1 MRVGSLYTMRRVNIG
16 SFMNQVNESILLNQE
31 LNKSP
36 FLRAIEADSIPEL
49 SAMIETETIDEL
61 DFETQI
67 KIAEHQERI
76 EQENMEQEMD
86 FIIEQQEM
94 KKRNHSFRTW
104 LFNHK
109 INSADHY
116 IKDFK
121 ATTDSSCFRYI
132 SKSGLYIDSDL
143 LPMLHADGWI
153 NKDISDLTF
162 NDFINLYEAN
172 PVHENYL

>member
-1 MRVGSLYTMRRVNIG
+1 MSDSDFYFGS
-16 SFMNQVNESILLNQE
+16 NQVPVLDCERTRWYGY
-31 LNKSP
+31 
-36 FLRAIEADSIPEL
+36 LRAIAKQNLQEL
-49 SAMIETETIDEL
+49 AAE
-61 DFETQI
+61 
-67 KIAEHQERI
+67 KI
-76 EQENMEQEMD
+76 EQEMD

-94 KKRNHSFRTW
+94 KKRNYSFRTW

-109 INSADHY
+109 INSADHN

-153 NKDISDLTF
+153 NKDISELTF
-162 NDFINLYEAN
+162 NDFIKLYEVN
-172 PVHENYL
+172 PVHDNYL